1 MESSTIAFNIMSLSD
16 AKVLKLSYLSTIPNE
31 IFDTIMAEAEIQ
43 EPQNVTVRCKRSSNT
58 FEIHSDMQ
66 PSKASQIFCRSR
78 QWAKS
83 QHVVSHLA
91 HRRGYVW
98 PLEPLQNFYFNP
110 EIDTLCPIME
120 QEWTSEAFYTLCEVI
135 KIIKVCRIAIGDCT
149 HAEDALKSRWGSFC
163 SMKNIENWSSSF
175 KEIIMYT
182 TKRSFDEHYRPN
194 FAPWESSRITLSMY
208 QSKAR
213 SIQMHHS
220 RPTLKKLIAIKNAQ
234 DMADEGAKRNG
245 EGRTMVEGIPAW
257 LFEKTA
263 KADLDL
269 RMMVEVGSLDPEIG
283 EDENG
288 GDGNGGDENDG
299 GHDEDEDEELE
310 PDEGIEDE
318 NSDDYFTD

>member
-1 MESSTIAFNIMSLSD
+1 MGDISRVHTTITLSSLNPEEAIPSKFRQTKSTYKMDSSTIAFKNMSLSD

-43 EPQNVTVRCKRSSNT
+43 EPRNVTVRCKRST
-58 FEIHSDMQ
+58 
-66 PSKASQIFCRSR
+66 CRISLGPPQR
-78 QWAKS
+78 L
-83 QHVVSHLA
+83 H
-91 HRRGYVW
+91 
-98 PLEPLQNFYFNP
+98 
-110 EIDTLCPIME
+110 TLCPIME
-120 QEWTSEAFYTLCEVI
+120 QEWKSEAFYTLCEVL

-149 HAEDALKSRWGSFC
+149 HAEDALKSQWGSFC

-194 FAPWESSRITLSMY
+194 FAPWESSRITL
-208 QSKAR
+208 
-213 SIQMHHS
+213 
-220 RPTLKKLIAIKNAQ
+220 NAQ
-234 DMADEGAKRNG
+234 DMADEEAKRNG
-245 EGRTMVEGIPAW
+245 EERTMVEGIPAW
-257 LFEKTA
+257 FFEKTA

-269 RMMVEVGSLDPEIG
+269 EIMVEAGSLDPEIG

-288 GDGNGGDENDG
+288 GDGNVGDENDV

-310 PDEGIEDE
+310 PDEGIENE